1 MFHFFFSPGFF
12 SVLYGWQG
20 PPAVMFTNI
29 PVCYNENMPDE
40 KSRLV
45 YSTNTTVPRRENP
58 VGKSPKAP
66 MPTSQQKVYVRLD
79 RKGRGGKSV
88 TLIEGLQMSDKN
100 REAFLKQLKA
110 QLGTGGTL
118 KNDVFEIQGDH
129 RDAIIELLQVAGYKP
144 KRAGG

>member
-1 MFHFFFSPGFF
+1 M
-12 SVLYGWQG
+12 
-20 PPAVMFTNI
+20 
-29 PVCYNENMPDE
+29 MPDE

-45 YSTNTTVPRRENP
+45 YSTDTTIPRRENP
-58 VGKSPKAP
+58 VGKSPIATIP
-66 MPTSQQKVYVRLD
+66 SSQQKVYVRLD
-79 RKGRGGKSV
+79 RKGRSGKSV

-118 KNDVFEIQGDH
+118 KNEVFEIQGDH
-129 RDAIIELLQVAGYKP
+129 RDAIIELLQGTGYKP

>member
-1 MFHFFFSPGFF
+1 MFI
-12 SVLYGWQG
+12 
-20 PPAVMFTNI
+20 NI

-45 YSTNTTVPRRENP
+45 YSTDTAIPRRENP
-58 VGKSPKAP
+58 VRRSPKAP
-66 MPTSQQKVYVRLD
+66 MSTSQQKVYVRLD

-129 RDAIIELLQVAGYKP
+129 RDAIIELLLVTGYKP